1 MAPRSAVSA
10 QGSPRRASRSASAVS
25 SRRRSASVA
34 RSKSPAAVA
43 ASLKTV
49 ESNKKDSNALTNEGG
64 GGGGGSLSAYQV
76 VEFAVLLVVGLYYS
90 PSIFQY
96 SSFLFDN
103 PSWPLCLVR
112 GGAAFRS
119 PLVLSSAHAT
129 HFVIDDDLTPDLSP
143 PLYLPCSLPL
153 TKERV

>member
-1 MAPRSAVSA
+1 MAS
-10 QGSPRRASRSASAVS
+10 
-25 SRRRSASVA
+25 
-34 RSKSPAAVA
+34 
-43 ASLKTV
+43 SLKTV

-90 PSIFQY
+90 PSIWQY

-112 GGAAFRS
+112 GGGGAAFRS
-119 PLVLSSAHAT
+119 PLVLSSAPAT

-143 PLYLPCSLPL
+143 PLSLPFSLPL